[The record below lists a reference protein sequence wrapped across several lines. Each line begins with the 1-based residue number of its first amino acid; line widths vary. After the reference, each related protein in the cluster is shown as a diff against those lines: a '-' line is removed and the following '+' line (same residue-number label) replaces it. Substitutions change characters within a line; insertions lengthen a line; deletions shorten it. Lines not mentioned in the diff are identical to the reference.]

1 MKWFFIL
8 FCALLPVLAEA
19 QTAAPDFESERAS
32 LQVQLDALD
41 AEAAGPQWADLER
54 LQARQAL
61 QAAANAKPRERTE
74 ALALAR
80 ISIAIADAE
89 IRSEQLRLQ
98 SQALDRE
105 RDGIVLEASRR
116 DAELARKEAE
126 QLRLQ
131 ALARE
136 EEQAMAAVQAQA
148 QAVEADNTEAG
159 VLLSETQIKE
169 AELAR
174 LEEEIEA
181 QVKQRGDVL
190 SVHSKSGKSVY
201 TLSASAFVPG
211 KTGLNPEA
219 RQSLQQLAKRLKAS
233 GKSWRIEGYTD
244 AVGDDAN
251 NREFSRLRAEAVLNA
266 LRAGGV
272 PGSRLS
278 AVGLG
283 AKKPVSRNDTKAGRA
298 QNRRIEIIEK

>member
-1 MKWFFIL
+1 MKWFFI
-8 FCALLPVLAEA
+8 ALCVFMPVLVEA
-19 QTAAPDFESERAS
+19 QSVVPDFESERAS

-41 AEAAGPQWADLER
+41 VEAAGTQWADLER

-61 QAAANAKPRERTE
+61 QVVANAKSRERTE

-105 RDGIVLEASRR
+105 RDAILLEASRR

-136 EEQAMAAVQAQA
+136 EEQAMAAVQS
-148 QAVEADNTEAG
+148 QAVEAENAEAG
-159 VLLSETQIKE
+159 ILLSEAQIKE

-201 TLSASAFVPG
+201 ILSASAFLPG
-211 KTGLNPEA
+211 KTALNAEA
-219 RQSLQQLAKRLKAS
+219 RKSLVQLAKRMKAS

-272 PGSRLS
+272 PGSRMS

-283 AKKPVSRNDTKAGRA
+283 AKKPLGRNESKAGRA

>member
-1 MKWFFIL
+1 MMRLL
-8 FCALLPVLAEA
+8 FLLTLMTSMTVNAQSAAL
-19 QTAAPDFESERAS
+19 DFESARAQ
-32 LQVQLDALD
+32 LQLQLDALD
-41 AEAAGPQWADLER
+41 AEAASTQWADLER
-54 LQARQAL
+54 LHARQAL
-61 QAAANAKPRERTE
+61 QAASTAKSRDRTE

-89 IRSEQLRLQ
+89 IRNAQLQQQ
-98 SQALDRE
+98 SVALDRE
-105 RDGIVLEASRR
+105 RDGILLEASRR

-136 EEQAMAAVQAQA
+136 EEEALAAQA
-148 QAVEADNTEAG
+148 AETEAENLE
-159 VLLSETQIKE
+159 VVASLTEAQIKE

-190 SVHSKSGKSVY
+190 SVQKKSGKSVY
-201 TLSASAFVPG
+201 VLSASAFMPG
-211 KTGLNPEA
+211 KTALNAEA
-219 RQSLQQLAKRLKAS
+219 RTSLGQLAKRMKAT
-233 GKSWRIEGYTD
+233 GKSWQIEGYTD
-244 AVGDDAN
+244 AVGDDEV

-266 LRAGGV
+266 LRAAGV

-283 AKKPVSRNDTKAGRA
+283 AKKPLGRNDTKAGRA
-298 QNRRIEIIEK
+298 QNRRVEIIEK

>member
-1 MKWFFIL
+1 MKWFFIVL
-8 FCALLPVLAEA
+8 CVLAPVLVEA
-19 QTAAPDFESERAS
+19 QTAASDFESERAS

-41 AEAAGPQWADLER
+41 AEAAGLQWADLER

-89 IRSEQLRLQ
+89 MRSEQLRLQ

-136 EEQAMAAVQAQA
+136 EEQAMATAQA
-148 QAVEADNTEAG
+148 QAVEADNAEAG

-190 SVHSKSGKSVY
+190 SVQAKSGKSVY

-211 KTGLNPEA
+211 KTGLNTEA
-219 RQSLQQLAKRLKAS
+219 RKSLQQLAKRLKAS

-244 AVGDDAN
+244 AVGDDAS

-278 AVGLG
+278 AVGQG
-283 AKKPVSRNDTKAGRA
+283 AKKPVSLNDTKAGRA

>member
-1 MKWFFIL
+1 MMRLL
-8 FCALLPVLAEA
+8 FLLTLMTSMTVNA
-19 QTAAPDFESERAS
+19 QSAAIDFESARAE
-32 LQVQLDALD
+32 LQLQLDALD
-41 AEAAGPQWADLER
+41 AEAASTQWADLER
-54 LQARQAL
+54 LHARQAL
-61 QAAANAKPRERTE
+61 QAASTAKSRDRTE

-89 IRSEQLRLQ
+89 IRNAQLQQQ
-98 SQALDRE
+98 SVALDRE
-105 RDGIVLEASRR
+105 RDGILLEASRR

-136 EEQAMAAVQAQA
+136 EEEALAAQA
-148 QAVEADNTEAG
+148 AETEAENLEA
-159 VLLSETQIKE
+159 VASLTEAQIKE

-190 SVHSKSGKSVY
+190 SVQKKSGKSVY
-201 TLSASAFVPG
+201 VLSASAFMPG
-211 KTGLNPEA
+211 KTALNAEA
-219 RQSLQQLAKRLKAS
+219 RTSLGQLAKRMKAT
-233 GKSWRIEGYTD
+233 GKSWQIEGYTD
-244 AVGDDAN
+244 AVGDDEV

-266 LRAGGV
+266 LRAAGV

-283 AKKPVSRNDTKAGRA
+283 AKKPLGRNDTKAGRA
-298 QNRRIEIIEK
+298 QNRRVEIIEK

>member
-1 MKWFFIL
+1 MKWFFIVL
-8 FCALLPVLAEA
+8 CVLAPVLVEA
-19 QTAAPDFESERAS
+19 QTAASDFESERAS

-41 AEAAGPQWADLER
+41 AEAAGLQWADLER

-89 IRSEQLRLQ
+89 MRSEQLRLQ

-136 EEQAMAAVQAQA
+136 EEQAMATAQA
-148 QAVEADNTEAG
+148 QALEADNAEAG

-190 SVHSKSGKSVY
+190 SVQAKSGKSVY

-211 KTGLNPEA
+211 KTGLNTEA
-219 RQSLQQLAKRLKAS
+219 RKSLQQLAKRLKAS

-244 AVGDDAN
+244 AVGDDAS

-278 AVGLG
+278 AVGQG

>member
-1 MKWFFIL
+1 MKWFFIVL
-8 FCALLPVLAEA
+8 CVLAPVLVEA
-19 QTAAPDFESERAS
+19 QTAASDFESERAS

-41 AEAAGPQWADLER
+41 AEAAGLQWADLER

-89 IRSEQLRLQ
+89 MRSEQLRLQ

-136 EEQAMAAVQAQA
+136 EEQAMATAQA
-148 QAVEADNTEAG
+148 QAVEADNAEAG

-190 SVHSKSGKSVY
+190 SVQAKSGKSVY

-211 KTGLNPEA
+211 KTGLNTEA
-219 RQSLQQLAKRLKAS
+219 RKSLQQLAKRLKAS

-244 AVGDDAN
+244 AVGDDAS

-278 AVGLG
+278 AVGQG

>member
-1 MKWFFIL
+1 MMRLL
-8 FCALLPVLAEA
+8 FLLTLITSMTVNA
-19 QTAAPDFESERAS
+19 QSATLDFESARAQ
-32 LQVQLDALD
+32 LQLQLDALD
-41 AEAAGPQWADLER
+41 AEAASTQWADLER
-54 LQARQAL
+54 LHARQAL
-61 QAAANAKPRERTE
+61 QAASTAKSRDRTE

-89 IRSEQLRLQ
+89 IRNAQLQQQ
-98 SQALDRE
+98 SVALDRE
-105 RDGIVLEASRR
+105 RDGILLEASRR

-136 EEQAMAAVQAQA
+136 EEEALAAQA
-148 QAVEADNTEAG
+148 AETEAENLE
-159 VLLSETQIKE
+159 VVASLTEAQIKE

-190 SVHSKSGKSVY
+190 SVQKKSGKSVY
-201 TLSASAFVPG
+201 VLSASAFMPG
-211 KTGLNPEA
+211 KTALNAEA
-219 RQSLQQLAKRLKAS
+219 RTSLGQLAKRMKAT
-233 GKSWRIEGYTD
+233 GKSWQIEGYTD
-244 AVGDDAN
+244 AVGDDEV

-266 LRAGGV
+266 LRAAGV

-283 AKKPVSRNDTKAGRA
+283 AKKPLGRNDTKAGRA
-298 QNRRIEIIEK
+298 QNRRVEIIEK

>member
-1 MKWFFIL
+1 MMRLL
-8 FCALLPVLAEA
+8 FLLTLMTSMTVNA
-19 QTAAPDFESERAS
+19 QSAAIDFESARAQ
-32 LQVQLDALD
+32 LQLQLDALD
-41 AEAAGPQWADLER
+41 AEAASTQWADLER
-54 LQARQAL
+54 LHARQAL
-61 QAAANAKPRERTE
+61 QAASTAKSRDRTE

-89 IRSEQLRLQ
+89 IRNAQLQQQ
-98 SQALDRE
+98 SVALDRE
-105 RDGIVLEASRR
+105 RDGILLEASRR

-136 EEQAMAAVQAQA
+136 EEEALAAQA
-148 QAVEADNTEAG
+148 AETEAEAENLEA
-159 VLLSETQIKE
+159 VASLTEAQIKE

-190 SVHSKSGKSVY
+190 SVQKKSGKSVY
-201 TLSASAFVPG
+201 VLSASAFMPG
-211 KTGLNPEA
+211 KTALNAEA
-219 RQSLQQLAKRLKAS
+219 RTSLGQLAKRMKAT
-233 GKSWRIEGYTD
+233 GKSWQIEGYTD
-244 AVGDDAN
+244 AVGDDEV

-266 LRAGGV
+266 LRAAGV

-283 AKKPVSRNDTKAGRA
+283 AKKTLGRNDTKAGRA
-298 QNRRIEIIEK
+298 QNRRVEIIEK

>member
-19 QTAAPDFESERAS
+19 QTAAPDFDSERTS

-136 EEQAMAAVQAQA
+136 EEQAMAAVQA

>member
-1 MKWFFIL
+1 MMRLL
-8 FCALLPVLAEA
+8 FLLTLMTSMTVNA
-19 QTAAPDFESERAS
+19 QSAAIDFESARAQ
-32 LQVQLDALD
+32 LQLQLDALD
-41 AEAAGPQWADLER
+41 AEAASTQWADLER
-54 LQARQAL
+54 LHARQAL
-61 QAAANAKPRERTE
+61 QAASTAKSRDRTE

-89 IRSEQLRLQ
+89 IRNAQLQQQ
-98 SQALDRE
+98 SVALDRE
-105 RDGIVLEASRR
+105 RDGILLEASRR

-136 EEQAMAAVQAQA
+136 EEEALAAQA
-148 QAVEADNTEAG
+148 AETEAENLE
-159 VLLSETQIKE
+159 VVASLTEAQIKE

-190 SVHSKSGKSVY
+190 SVQKKSGKSVY
-201 TLSASAFVPG
+201 VLSASAFMPG
-211 KTGLNPEA
+211 KTALNAEA
-219 RQSLQQLAKRLKAS
+219 RTSLGQLAKRMKAT
-233 GKSWRIEGYTD
+233 GKSWQIEGYTD
-244 AVGDDAN
+244 AVGDDEV

-266 LRAGGV
+266 LRAAGV

-283 AKKPVSRNDTKAGRA
+283 AKKPLGRNDTKAGRA
-298 QNRRIEIIEK
+298 QNRRVEIIEK